1 MVDAAYKKAMWPVVA
16 LAQGCL
22 GSLCCSWRFMKFR
35 SIGLLVLAHAAVD
48 LNQGAIPALLPFFIA
63 QHHISYAAAA
73 TIVFATNLVSTAS
86 QPIYGYIADRR
97 SIPWLIPV
105 ALLCAGVGVSLT
117 GVVPSFRTGVIVVG
131 LSGLGV
137 AAFHP
142 EGARLIN
149 YLAGERKATAMSF
162 FAIGGQLGYA
172 IGPLM
177 GTAAL
182 LLWGLRGSL
191 SLMVVPTIVA
201 GLLMVSLP
209 GITAGY
215 ENKGGGAQRR
225 QTTSGGRDA
234 WTPFVLLAIA
244 LLVRSV
250 MFYGLNTFIPLFWV
264 DVFHQSKAAGG
275 SALSV
280 LMVASIGG
288 NLLGGRMA
296 DRFGYRIVAIA
307 GFILLVIVLPLF
319 ALADSPTQAMLL
331 LVPVGLAFAAPTA
344 PLVVL
349 GQGYLPNRV
358 GLASGV
364 TLGLAFSFGGIMMP
378 LLGSIADHHGLRT
391 AIWVVALLP
400 IVCTGIALTLPGIES
415 ATRKPSKA

>member
-1 MVDAAYKKAMWPVVA
+1 
-16 LAQGCL
+16 
-22 GSLCCSWRFMKFR
+22 MKFR
-35 SIGLLVLAHAAVD
+35 SIGLLVLAHAATD

-73 TIVFATNLVSTAS
+73 TIVFATNVVSTAS

-105 ALLCAGVGVSLT
+105 ALLCAGLGVSLT
-117 GVVPSFRTGVIVVG
+117 GVMPNFQAGVIVVG

-142 EGARLIN
+142 EGARLLN

-182 LLWGLRGSL
+182 LLWGLKGSL
-191 SLMVVPTIVA
+191 SLMVVPFIVA

-215 ENKGGGAQRR
+215 ENKGGAQRR
-225 QTTSGGRDA
+225 QTMSGGRDA

-280 LMVASIGG
+280 LMVSSIGG
-288 NLLGGRMA
+288 NLIGGRMA

-307 GFILLVIVLPLF
+307 GFVVLMIVLPLF
-319 ALADSPTQAMLL
+319 ALADSPIQAMLL

-344 PLVVL
+344 PMVVL

-400 IVCTGIALTLPGIES
+400 ILCTGIALTLPGIES
-415 ATRKPSKA
+415 ATLKLKKA